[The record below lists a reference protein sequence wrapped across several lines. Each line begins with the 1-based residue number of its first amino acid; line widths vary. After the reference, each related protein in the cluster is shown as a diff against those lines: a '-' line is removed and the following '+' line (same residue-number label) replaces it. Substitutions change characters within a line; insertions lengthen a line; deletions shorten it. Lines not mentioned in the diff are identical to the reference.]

1 MKVSR
6 FIFVFF
12 FMFSYLLSYV
22 EPDLGGLFAKI
33 VRSGGVGQEKTQVEY
48 EPREQ
53 LEHQSGDISK
63 NLTDSPIQSVNALDS
78 SSKEVVTDSLSDRL
92 PESLVFNIQGMA
104 QFTKLVVKNSYSK
117 PVVLKIYSSMHQDS
131 KRVAPVFQAVA
142 DEFKN
147 QVIFAGLNVAQ
158 NMEIFMQISMFYK
171 LKKVDLP
178 LFLFYK
184 DGQLLMPFLAGFQP
198 QSYLSGYIQ
207 QRFFTNAGDSQ
218 DIPESLKIGSNK

>member
-1 MKVSR
+1 MKVLGFS
-6 FIFVFF
+6 FLFF
-12 FMFSYLLSYV
+12 LMFSYLLSYV
-22 EPDLGGLFAKI
+22 EPDQGGLFTKI
-33 VRSGGVGQEKTQVEY
+33 VRSGGAGQEKSQVAY

-53 LEHQSGDISK
+53 IEHQSCDINK
-63 NLTDSPIQSVNALDS
+63 NSPDNTDQLVAES
-78 SSKEVVTDSLSDRL
+78 VTDMT

-117 PVVLKIYSSMHQDS
+117 PVVLKIYSPMSQDS
-131 KRVAPVFQAVA
+131 GKVAPVFQAVA

-158 NMEIFMQISMFYK
+158 NMDIFMQISMFYK

-198 QSYLSGYIQ
+198 QNYLSGYIQ
-207 QRFFTNAGDSQ
+207 RKFFVHDDDVR
-218 DIPESLKIGSNK
+218 DIAESVETGSSK

>member
-1 MKVSR
+1 MNILGFS
-6 FIFVFF
+6 FLFF
-12 FMFSYLLSYV
+12 LMFSYLSCYV
-22 EPDLGGLFAKI
+22 EPDQGGLFTKI
-33 VRSGGVGQEKTQVEY
+33 VRPGGVGQEKSQVAY

-53 LEHQSGDISK
+53 IEHQELQQEHQSEKSPDNTAQLVAES
-63 NLTDSPIQSVNALDS
+63 LTDSV
-78 SSKEVVTDSLSDRL
+78 

-117 PVVLKIYSSMHQDS
+117 PVVLKIYSPMSQDS
-131 KRVAPVFQAVA
+131 GKVAPVFQAVA

-158 NMEIFMQISMFYK
+158 NMDIFMQISMFYK

-198 QSYLSGYIQ
+198 QNYLSGYIQ
-207 QRFFTNAGDSQ
+207 RKFFVHDDDVR
-218 DIPESLKIGSNK
+218 DIAESVETGSSK

>member
-1 MKVSR
+1 MKVLGFS
-6 FIFVFF
+6 FLFF
-12 FMFSYLLSYV
+12 LMFSYLLCYV
-22 EPDLGGLFAKI
+22 EPDQGGLFTKI
-33 VRSGGVGQEKTQVEY
+33 VRSGGAGQEKSQVAY

-53 LEHQSGDISK
+53 IEHQEPQQEHQSGDITK
-63 NLTDSPIQSVNALDS
+63 NS
-78 SSKEVVTDSLSDRL
+78 SDNTAQIVAESVTDSV

-117 PVVLKIYSSMHQDS
+117 PVVLKIYSPMSQDS
-131 KRVAPVFQAVA
+131 GKVAPVFQAVA

-158 NMEIFMQISMFYK
+158 NMDIFMKISMFYK

-198 QSYLSGYIQ
+198 QDYLSGYIQ
-207 QRFFTNAGDSQ
+207 RKFFAHDGGQ
-218 DIPESLKIGSNK
+218 DASHPVEVGSNQ